1 MFCMRFVTFLDILQN
16 YIVETIKY
24 YLILF
29 PRTKLSCS
37 TICNAYLGPQT
48 WRTVNYFSLLYLPNS
63 VDGLFLPNV
72 PCLVKTN
79 RFFRTLPFFAVDSVC
94 FKRVSRASRAFEKV
108 NIMSATR
115 RSGRR
120 STVASSLASAAGKPI
135 RPLKTG

>member
-79 RFFRTLPFFAVDSVC
+79 RFFRTLPFSLSTPC
-94 FKRVSRASRAFEKV
+94 ASRG
-108 NIMSATR
+108 SAGRAGHLR
-115 RSGRR
+115 RLTSRVPPGDR
-120 STVASSLASAAGKPI
+120 AGGP
-135 RPLKTG
+135 RWLPRWPRQQVSPFGL